1 MITATN
7 KKIKPPLQRWL
18 STTNTIGIVM
28 DSIAKKKLIKDE
40 IPEAMHACRTWLN
53 WMVFDKKRGEK
64 VQPYKSAIPKNGKFT
79 VDPLSEANWVSLD
92 EAIKRA
98 NADSDVQVGIS
109 LTRDG
114 LRISDSYLWC
124 FDFDGFSNDGN
135 DDEGTVEFARKV
147 RTYTEISPSGTGFKM
162 FFLSDKAPVE
172 DIKIQ
177 FAPSKFAALYPD
189 VRKYRE
195 RAVEV
200 FSQRRFLA
208 TTGNRYFED
217 GLQLRRIP
225 EIELGSLLQELDQW
239 AKRDGGTG
247 VASTATTSNKVNAIE
262 APINGAN
269 SDYGKLTDISLKAVL
284 AKINHHDEQLW
295 SGVCNAL
302 ARAYGESGR
311 NYFMRW
317 SKDGYGRGEYPRFC
331 GIEANTR
338 FDRALSEVA
347 SRAGYGCKHL
357 CVLAGVDPARTELWE
372 STLNFTCKAD
382 FNDIGVNSAVSG
394 KQLSILDPND
404 KQEIAARF
412 TLRTLREL
420 LALPSMAWRVKKI
433 LPKSGLSAIYGASGS
448 GKSFLVIDLLA
459 RVSLGMDFYGHKT
472 SPCPVIYVCL
482 EGTGGVSKRMQ
493 AWEQHH
499 NKVIPNTFRVMTDSF
514 SLMNH
519 ESQVLG
525 AVLEQHGLTNGIIV
539 IDTLNQSAPTAD
551 ENTSADM
558 GTIITNAMKLQR
570 MTNSLVI
577 LVHHTGKD
585 STRGPR
591 GHSSLYAALDVAI
604 ETKRSATGRE
614 WALTKAKDAKDSDK
628 HEFCL
633 TQIALGLDADGE
645 AITSCVAELDGQA
658 IFRLPAPKGKNQIVA
673 LAALKKNAGVVGLT
687 MSRGQAIEIIK
698 TALTCPS
705 KNKAARAKDA
715 VEGLIVSGYLR
726 EEGDAITLSS

>member
-1 MITATN
+1 
-7 KKIKPPLQRWL
+7 
-18 STTNTIGIVM
+18 M
-28 DSIAKKKLIKDE
+28 DSIATNNLIKDE

-53 WMVFDKKRGEK
+53 WMLFDKKRGEK
-64 VQPYKSAIPKNGKFT
+64 VHPYKSAIPINGKFT
-79 VDPLSEANWVSLD
+79 VDPLSQANWVSLE

-98 NADSDVQVGIS
+98 NADVDIQVGIS
-109 LTRDG
+109 LTRHG
-114 LRISDSYLWC
+114 LRIGDSYLWC
-124 FDFDGFSNDGN
+124 FDFDGFSDDGN

-162 FFLSDKAPVE
+162 FFLSAKAPME

-177 FAPSKFAALYPD
+177 FPPSKFAALHPD

-208 TTGNRYFED
+208 TTGNRYFND
-217 GLQLRRIP
+217 GLQLRHIP
-225 EIELGSLLQELDQW
+225 ETELDSLLQDLDQW
-239 AKRDGGTG
+239 AKREGGTG
-247 VASTATTSNKVNAIE
+247 LASTATTNKKVNEIE
-262 APINGAN
+262 APINAAN
-269 SDYGKLTDISLKAVL
+269 TDYGKLTDTSLKSVL

-295 SGVCNAL
+295 SSVCNAL

-311 NYFMRW
+311 NYFIRW
-317 SKDGYGRGEYPRFC
+317 SKDGYEQGEYPEFC
-331 GIEANTR
+331 ELEANTR

-357 CVLAGVDPARTELWE
+357 CVLAGVDPARPELWE
-372 STLNFTCKAD
+372 STLKFAHKPDLNS
-382 FNDIGVNSAVSG
+382 IGVHRARG
-394 KQLSILDPND
+394 GEQLSIFDSND
-404 KQEIAARF
+404 EQELVARF

-420 LALPSMAWRVKKI
+420 SALPPMAWRIKKI
-433 LPKSGLSAIYGASGS
+433 LPKSGLSAIYGASSS

-472 SPCPVIYVCL
+472 NPCPVIYVCL
-482 EGTGGVSKRMQ
+482 EGTNGVSKRMQ
-493 AWEQHH
+493 AWEKHH
-499 NKVIPNTFRVMTDSF
+499 NKVIPDTFRVMTDPF

-519 ESQVLG
+519 DSQVLG
-525 AVLEQHGLTNGIIV
+525 AVLDQQGLGGGIIV
-539 IDTLNQSAPTAD
+539 VDTLNQSAPTAD

-558 GTIITNAMKLQR
+558 GTIISNAMELQR

-591 GHSSLYAALDVAI
+591 GHSSLYAALDVAV
-604 ETKRSATGRE
+604 ETKRTGVGLE
-614 WALTKAKDAKDSDK
+614 WSLAKAKDAADAGKY
-628 HEFCL
+628 EFCL
-633 TQIALGLDADGE
+633 TQTSLGVDADGE
-645 AITSCVAELDGQA
+645 AITSCVAESDMQA
-658 IFRLPAPKGKNQIVA
+658 IFRLPAPKGKNQVVA
-673 LAALKKNAGVVGLT
+673 LEALKKNAGLEGGT
-687 MSRGQAIEIIK
+687 ISRSQAIEIIK

-705 KNKAARAKDA
+705 KNKAARAKNA
-715 VEGLIVSGYLR
+715 IEGLIVSGHLR